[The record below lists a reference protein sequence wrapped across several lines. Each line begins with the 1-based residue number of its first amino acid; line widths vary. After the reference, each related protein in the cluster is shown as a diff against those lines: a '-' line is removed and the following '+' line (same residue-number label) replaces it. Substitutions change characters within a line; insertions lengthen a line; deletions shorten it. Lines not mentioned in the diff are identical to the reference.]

1 MGIPLEG
8 QSGTLLRFI
17 ALGGSSRHGIHR
29 SGNYNYIFSGIK
41 ATLDSMP
48 DNGVILVFT
57 DTGSHQLDLENVIKK
72 KMKKKNVKIFFAIYP
87 GSLDTTSPY
96 YSCAA
101 PSLEVYKRLSKEE
114 MFYASQDLALY
125 GTLDLDTD
133 KFFKAV
139 VHTVRKKL

>member
-1 MGIPLEG
+1 
-8 QSGTLLRFI
+8 
-17 ALGGSSRHGIHR
+17 
-29 SGNYNYIFSGIK
+29 
-41 ATLDSMP
+41 MP

-87 GSLDTTSPY
+87 GSLDT
-96 YSCAA
+96 